1 MKTLAFNASN
11 SKNSINRT
19 LLDHAVDVLMSQ
31 METEVEVVSV
41 LDFDAPIYSID
52 TENETGIPQAA
63 EVLRAKI
70 AEADQLLIA
79 YAEHNGSYVAAYKSL
94 FDWMTRIE
102 GMVFAGKPIVIMATS
117 PGKGGAKSVLSQAET
132 SAPFFGAD
140 IKATF
145 SLPSYHETFD
155 AEKGIITDPE
165 RAEALA
171 EALAKLRG

>member
-11 SKNSINRT
+11 SKNSINRQ
-19 LLDHAVDVLMSQ
+19 LLDHAVGLLKQDSDTDV
-31 METEVEVVSV
+31 ETVSV

-52 TENETGIPQAA
+52 TESESGIPEAA
-63 EVLRAKI
+63 HNLRQKI

-102 GMVFAGKPIVIMATS
+102 GKVFAEKPMVIMATS

-140 IKATF
+140 IKGAF
-145 SLPSYHETFD
+145 SLPSFYETFD
-155 AEKGIITDPE
+155 SEAGEISDAALKAELF
-165 RAEALA
+165 EALS
-171 EALAKLRG
+171 KLKS